1 MYRNISAAN
10 VEFLGLDQLH
20 PVGKNRRA
28 IAAALAARRLGEK
41 NAPTWWSRF
50 DEWTENWDRKRKIKY
65 QITNTFF
72 THITKLY
79 CSITN

>member
-28 IAAALAARRLGEK
+28 IAAALAARRLGGEMPRHGGAVSMNGQKIGIEK
-41 NAPTWWSRF
+41 
-50 DEWTENWDRKRKIKY
+50 EKEN
-65 QITNTFF
+65 
-72 THITKLY
+72 TK
-79 CSITN
+79 

>member
-1 MYRNISAAN
+1 

-41 NAPTWWSRF
+41 NAPTLWSRF
-50 DEWTENWDRKRKIKY
+50 DEWTENWGIEREK
-65 QITNTFF
+65 
-72 THITKLY
+72 
-79 CSITN
+79 